1 MTVLTGAGPDE
12 IRRERARLS
21 QIRHRKRKKAL
32 EEGKSEDFYI
42 TDQDFYQDQASFD
55 PPKRPTARAESAK
68 KSDTARPEPE
78 SVPEPLL
85 SAKNIFYIALF
96 ILAFIVYVIFQ
107 HAKELYPDERV
118 F

>member
-1 MTVLTGAGPDE
+1 MTVLAGAGPDE

-32 EEGKSEDFYI
+32 EEGKPEDYYI
-42 TDQDFYQDQASFD
+42 TDEDFYQDTASFD

-68 KSDTARPEPE
+68 KSDTARAAPE
-78 SVPEPLL
+78 SAPEPLL

-96 ILAFIVYVIFQ
+96 ILAFVVYVIFQ
-107 HAKELYPDERV
+107 RARELYPNG
-118 F
+118 